1 MCFKNLFKIKTPNV
15 YSKTDGLSKLEYFE
29 KYQLKELFNLLH
41 QAEELL
47 KEISS
52 ENLNIN
58 FLNFKNI
65 FIEEIYELEGDNI
78 GDFTSIWSWFQTDK
92 EWNQF
97 TGLSGKEIG
106 LKILNITTNWKIDND
121 FISGFKVFL
130 DNEYGVILN
139 KQRNNSFG
147 IIRWDTLKEVDEE
160 DWIGM
165 FWNFKHMGGK
175 VINQNHQFQYINN
188 DGSLKDEFKSK

>member
-1 MCFKNLFKIKTPNV
+1 MFFKNLFKKTTPNV

-41 QAEELL
+41 QAKELL
-47 KEISS
+47 EKNFP
-52 ENLNIN
+52 ENSNTD
-58 FLNFKNI
+58 FLNFKNL
-65 FIEEIYELEGDNI
+65 FIEEIYELEDDNI
-78 GDFTSIWSWFQTDK
+78 ADFATIWSWFQTDK

-97 TGLSGKEIG
+97 TGLIGKEIG
-106 LKILNITTNWKIDND
+106 LKILNITTNWKIDDD

-139 KQRNNSFG
+139 KERNNCFG
-147 IIRWDTLKEVDEE
+147 IIRWDTSKEVDEE

-165 FWNFKHMGGK
+165 FWNFKQMGGK
-175 VINQNHQFQYINN
+175 IINQNHQFQYIND
-188 DGSLKDEFKSK
+188 DGSLKDGFKTK

>member
-1 MCFKNLFKIKTPNV
+1 MFFKNLFKNKTPNV
-15 YSKTDGLSKLEYFE
+15 YSKTDGLSKVEYFE

-47 KEISS
+47 EEISS
-52 ENLNIN
+52 ENSNSD
-58 FLNFKNI
+58 FLNFKNL

-78 GDFTSIWSWFQTDK
+78 ADFTNIWNWFQTDK

-106 LKILNITTNWKIDND
+106 VQILNITTNWKIDDD

-130 DNEYGVILN
+130 DNEYGVILDQEKIIALESLDGTLQKKLKKIGLECLELLN
-139 KQRNNSFG
+139 RWEEKLLVKIINSN
-147 IIRWDTLKEVDEE
+147 I
-160 DWIGM
+160 
-165 FWNFKHMGGK
+165 
-175 VINQNHQFQYINN
+175 
-188 DGSLKDEFKSK
+188 

>member
-1 MCFKNLFKIKTPNV
+1 MFFKNLFKDNKSNA
-15 YSKTDGLSKLEYFE
+15 YYKTDRLSKIEYFE

-47 KEISS
+47 EEVCS
-52 ENLNIN
+52 ENSHTDFIN
-58 FLNFKNI
+58 FKKLFV
-65 FIEEIYELEGDNI
+65 EEIYELEGDNI
-78 GDFTSIWSWFQTDK
+78 ADFTNIWNWFQTNK

-97 TGLSGKEIG
+97 TGLTGKELG
-106 LKILNITTNWKIDND
+106 HKILNITTNWKIDDD

-130 DNEYGVILN
+130 DNEYGVILD
-139 KQRNNSFG
+139 KERNNNFG

-165 FWNFKHMGGK
+165 FWNFKQMGGK
-175 VINQNHQFQYINN
+175 VISQNHQFKYINDN
-188 DGSLKDEFKSK
+188 GNLKDEFKSK